1 VTLKEVYQALVARGL
16 ADDPRGEDGISRVL
30 AATKKEYED
39 LSQEDR
45 WEFDE
50 DRLSHPF
57 NDTRILTGDLQSEVN
72 RVLAG
77 IDIDTGE
84 LLLADRM
91 ATQNRPVDLV
101 LAHHPVGRAWA
112 EMADVMD
119 MQADVWGHQGVP
131 LSFGDAVIP
140 KRKTEVRRRTHPA
153 NTERSVDAAKI
164 LGVALACCHTAADNC
179 VNAFLQKRFDE
190 LDQERITLQNVI
202 SELKGVPEY
211 TEAVRRGA
219 GPEIV
224 VGEAKH
230 RAGRVMV
237 DMTGGTEGPDQS
249 IQRLAAAGVGTIV
262 GMHMSED
269 HRKIAEEHHINV
281 VLAGH
286 YASDSLGMNLVL
298 DELERSGVEVEVC
311 SGLIRVSRVE

>member
-1 VTLKEVYQALVARGL
+1 MICCCGILRLVASSYHVVPGGAKTSLHLQWPRTEGGRVTLKEVYQALVARGL

-39 LSQEDR
+39 LSQ
-45 WEFDE
+45 
-50 DRLSHPF
+50 
-57 NDTRILTGDLQSEVN
+57 
-72 RVLAG
+72 
-77 IDIDTGE
+77 
-84 LLLADRM
+84 
-91 ATQNRPVDLV
+91 
-101 LAHHPVGRAWA
+101 
-112 EMADVMD
+112 
-119 MQADVWGHQGVP
+119 
-131 LSFGDAVIP
+131 
-140 KRKTEVRRRTHPA
+140 
-153 NTERSVDAAKI
+153 DAAKI

>member
-1 VTLKEVYQALVARGL
+1 MICCCGILRLVASSYHVVPGGAKTSLHLQWPRTEGGRVTLKEVYQALVARGL

-101 LAHHPVGRAWA
+101 LAP
-112 EMADVMD
+112 
-119 MQADVWGHQGVP
+119 
-131 LSFGDAVIP
+131 
-140 KRKTEVRRRTHPA
+140 HPA

>member
-1 VTLKEVYQALVARGL
+1 MICCCGILRLVASSYHVVPGGAKTSLHLQWPRTEGGRVTLKEVYQALVARGL

-140 KRKTEVRRRTHPA
+140 KRKTEVRRRAHPPVGRAWAEMADVMDMQADVWGHQGVPLSFGDAVIPKRKTEVRRRTHPA
-153 NTERSVDAAKI
+153 NTERSV
-164 LGVALACCHTAADNC
+164 
-179 VNAFLQKRFDE
+179 
-190 LDQERITLQNVI
+190 
-202 SELKGVPEY
+202 
-211 TEAVRRGA
+211 
-219 GPEIV
+219 
-224 VGEAKH
+224 
-230 RAGRVMV
+230 
-237 DMTGGTEGPDQS
+237 
-249 IQRLAAAGVGTIV
+249 
-262 GMHMSED
+262 
-269 HRKIAEEHHINV
+269 
-281 VLAGH
+281 
-286 YASDSLGMNLVL
+286 
-298 DELERSGVEVEVC
+298 
-311 SGLIRVSRVE
+311 

>member
-1 VTLKEVYQALVARGL
+1 MICCCGILRLVASSYHVVPGGAKTSLHLQWPRTEGGRVTLKEVYQALVARGL

-140 KRKTEVRRRTHPA
+140 KRKTEVRRRTHGWVLRR
-153 NTERSVDAAKI
+153 TSVLRFGI
-164 LGVALACCHTAADNC
+164 TASPK
-179 VNAFLQKRFDE
+179 L
-190 LDQERITLQNVI
+190 
-202 SELKGVPEY
+202 
-211 TEAVRRGA
+211 RGT
-219 GPEIV
+219 PW
-224 VGEAKH
+224 
-230 RAGRVMV
+230 
-237 DMTGGTEGPDQS
+237 
-249 IQRLAAAGVGTIV
+249 
-262 GMHMSED
+262 
-269 HRKIAEEHHINV
+269 
-281 VLAGH
+281 
-286 YASDSLGMNLVL
+286 
-298 DELERSGVEVEVC
+298 
-311 SGLIRVSRVE
+311 